1 MLAKVIIC
9 KIDNIIYT
17 NAYNIDGKLEY
28 YLQDL
33 VEPFLESIYLA
44 KITSINKHN
53 RLAFI
58 DYLNNKV
65 GVINLPIK
73 NKLQTG
79 SKILCQMRWRGDNNK
94 YAKFSSEVKLI
105 GKYVI
110 LTNDKNH
117 HYSQALNKRKDLKEI
132 SNKFKDYGII
142 FRSAINDLEDLS
154 VVEKEILLLILKQ
167 DKIYK
172 LSNSS
177 EKLLLMQGVGN
188 YIQLLRDSKLSKD
201 CNIIVNDEEIFQ
213 IVKQYLDLWL
223 IREITLDSQA
233 KIIDALKTLDDV
245 VKINNGS
252 LVFHKLSGINLIDI
266 NSYSSKLDFYQ
277 VNYLAID
284 EIVRLTKLYDLNGI
298 ILIDF
303 IKNMSIQQQKNLID
317 ILNAKFIEDWKHV
330 RILGFTKSGI
340 CEIIRNK

>member
-1 MLAKVIIC
+1 MLTKVIIC
-9 KIDNIIYT
+9 KIDNMVYT

-33 VEPFLESIYLA
+33 VEPCLESIYLA
-44 KITSINKHN
+44 KITSINKRN

-65 GVINLPIK
+65 GVINLPIE

-79 SKILCQMRWRGDNNK
+79 SKILCQMRWRADNNK
-94 YAKFSSEVKLI
+94 HAKFSSEVKLI

-110 LTNDKNH
+110 LTNEQHH
-117 HYSQALNKRKDLKEI
+117 HYSKTLNRREDLKEL
-132 SNKFKDYGII
+132 SGKFKDYGII
-142 FRSAINDLEDLS
+142 FRSAINDLKDISVIED
-154 VVEKEILLLILKQ
+154 EILSLIIKQ
-167 DKIYK
+167 NKIYK

-188 YIQLLRDSKLSKD
+188 YIQLLRDSSLSKD
-201 CNIIVNDEEIFQ
+201 CTIIVNDEEIFQ
-213 IVKQYLDLWL
+213 IVRQYLNLWL
-223 IREITLDSQA
+223 IHEVILDPQA
-233 KIIDALKTLDDV
+233 KIIDTLKTLGDV
-245 VKINNGS
+245 IKINNGS

-266 NSYSSKLDFYQ
+266 NSYSSKLNFYQ

-284 EIVRLTKLYDLNGI
+284 EIVKLIKLYDLNGI

-303 IKNMSIQQQKNLID
+303 IKNMSIQQQKNLVD
-317 ILNAKFIEDWKHV
+317 NLTAKFIEDWRHV